1 VPACLAPP
9 KDRYNVDAVL
19 AAMARKLPESLRAQY
34 LRTLAEGQ
42 QKDKLQ
48 LLLGQLKIRSKP

>member
-19 AAMARKLPESLRAQY
+19 AAMA
-34 LRTLAEGQ
+34 LAEGQ